1 MDYAHTSSDDR
12 LWATLAYVLAVFFPF
27 AAPLIIF
34 FVKRDSRFVA
44 FHALQALF
52 IELGIVVVGF
62 AVAVIAAVLGFFGP
76 LVVLSLPL
84 VFLAWA
90 LGAVGWLFKIVAAI
104 RCSSGD
110 WYRVPF
116 VAPYA
121 ERIA

>member
-1 MDYAHTSSDDR
+1 MDYSHTSSDDR
-12 LWATLAYVLAVFFPF
+12 LLATLAYVLALFFPF
-27 AAPLIIF
+27 VAPLVIF
-34 FVKRDSRFVA
+34 VVKRQSRFVA

-62 AVAVIAAVLGFFGP
+62 AVTVIATILGFFGP
-76 LVVLSLPL
+76 LALLSIPF

-90 LGAVGWLFKIVAAI
+90 VGVAGWVYKIVAAI
-104 RCSSGD
+104 RSNSGE

-121 ERIA
+121 ERMA

>member
-1 MDYAHTSSDDR
+1 MDYGHTSSDDR
-12 LWATLAYVLAVFFPF
+12 LWATLSYALAVFFPF

-34 FVKRDSRFVA
+34 LVKRQSRFVA

-62 AVAVIAAVLGFFGP
+62 AVTVIATILGFFGP
-76 LVVLSLPL
+76 LALLSLPL
-84 VFLAWA
+84 IFLAWA
-90 LGAVGWLFKIVAAI
+90 VGVAGWIYKIVAAI